1 MESIKQFISRSLA
14 LPLRVLIA
22 ATVLSLVLQTIA
34 QSVLNIFYARS
45 QYPVAYFVGQTS
57 FDAEKL
63 EDWYQVMDEAGTIG
77 VYWQTQFVDFAFI
90 AATALLHY
98 WLLLLITR
106 LLPVGRWRRIGLAA
120 VVIGLL
126 APAFDV
132 LENLVS
138 FIALS
143 NTTEILPVTAI
154 VYSSFASLKF
164 LSFFAVYLWVPVG
177 VVAAAVLRIR
187 RRNSSPA
194 PTFTT

>member
-1 MESIKQFISRSLA
+1 MESITKLINRSLA
-14 LPLRVLIA
+14 LPVRALIA

-34 QSVLNIFYARS
+34 QSVLNVFYARS
-45 QYPVAYFVGQTS
+45 LYPVAYFVGQTA

-63 EDWYQVMDEAGTIG
+63 EGWYRAMEEAGTLG

-106 LLPVGRWRRIGLAA
+106 ILPVGRWRRIGLAA
-120 VVIGLL
+120 LVIGLL

-143 NTTEILPVTAI
+143 NPTEILPVTAI

-164 LSFFAVYLWVPVG
+164 LSFFAVYLWVPVAL
-177 VVAAAVLRIR
+177 VAAAVLRIR
-187 RRNSSPA
+187 RSNSSL
-194 PTFTT
+194 TTTVTQ

>member
-1 MESIKQFISRSLA
+1 MESITKLINRSLA
-14 LPLRVLIA
+14 LPIRVLIA
-22 ATVLSLVLQTIA
+22 ATVLSLVLQTLA
-34 QSVLNIFYARS
+34 QSVLNVFYARS
-45 QYPVAYFVGQTS
+45 LYPVAYFVGQTS

-63 EDWYQVMDEAGTIG
+63 EGWYQAMDKAGTLG

-98 WLLLLITR
+98 WLLLLVTR

-120 VVIGLL
+120 VGIGLL

-132 LENLVS
+132 LENLLS

-177 VVAAAVLRIR
+177 LVAAAVLRMR
-187 RRNSSPA
+187 RRSSSLSHTIA
-194 PTFTT
+194 Q

>member
-1 MESIKQFISRSLA
+1 MESIAQLINRSLA
-14 LPLRVLIA
+14 LPIRVLIA